1 MRQKTIYKEIF
12 WVMIAVI
19 LVSSNVLAFAVSSQ
33 YYERNPLY
41 LQSGESAETFFTLQ
55 NLASEEDIT
64 LQARII
70 AGEDIIELTD
80 SSDIYVV
87 PAGEKTK
94 VNFIVT
100 APADAKK
107 GDSFPITI
115 MFATITGGE
124 GPIALSGSIG
134 KGFNL
139 AIGEPSDFEAKKKTK
154 FSPKVIYGFIGV
166 VLIVIAFLIIR
177 KKFSKS
183 NSRDKKKTNKF

>member
-1 MRQKTIYKEIF
+1 MRQKIMYKEILL
-12 WVMIAVI
+12 VIAII
-19 LVSSNVLAFAVSSQ
+19 LFSSNILAFAVSSQ
-33 YYERNPLY
+33 YYEGNPLY
-41 LQSGESAETFFTLQ
+41 LQPGERTETFFTLQ

-70 AGEDIIELTD
+70 AGDDIIELTD
-80 SSDIYVV
+80 SSDIYLV

-107 GDSFPITI
+107 GDTFPVTI
-115 MFATITGGE
+115 MFSTITGSNKGLV
-124 GPIALSGSIG
+124 GLSGSIG

-139 AIGEPSDFEAKKKTK
+139 AIGEPSDFEAKETQ
-154 FSPKVIYGFIGV
+154 FSPKVIYGLIGV